1 MKILIASTPAIGHV
15 NPMLAIARVLMT
27 DHEVAI
33 YTGSGFRTRV
43 EASGAEFFPLPL
55 DADFEPT
62 DPFAQIPELKA
73 LLPGSNRCASP
84 WSAFSSTKFRLNMRV
99 CKGVQVSLRRPN
111 SVR

>member
-1 MKILIASTPAIGHV
+1 MKILIASTQAIGHV

-55 DADFEPT
+55 DADFDPT

-73 LLPGSNRCASP
+73 LPPGFE
-84 WSAFSSTKFRLNMRV
+84 WMRV
-99 CKGVQVSLRRPN
+99 AMERVFVDKIPAQHEGLQRRP
-111 SVR
+111 SESPAA